1 MCIRDSPVK
10 MPVADMREL
19 FLSYIR
25 TANDLADTPRFYH
38 TVTAN
43 CTTLVYRMVR
53 AIVPGLPLDYRI
65 LLSGYLPEY
74 LYDQGGLDTSLPLQ
88 TLRERGFVG
97 IPPILGEDSMGFSKS
112 IRRHL
117 RAGQAEGA
125 P

>member
-1 MCIRDSPVK
+1 
-10 MPVADMREL
+10 MREL
-19 FLSYIR
+19 FLSYLR
-25 TANDLADTPRFYH
+25 TANALADTPRFYH

-97 IPPILGEDSMGFSKS
+97 IPPILGEDSIGFSRT

-117 RAGQAEGA
+117 RAEPSGSA